1 MLSQIYFRFLCV
13 SLCWMAFLSPV
24 VAQAEVA
31 GAELSAEKSL
41 KEQLPNL
48 VLPIDA
54 MPSDEVSSTANP
66 SSIIPNA
73 ELSSAETP
81 QPQASTS
88 NAQGKPMQNA
98 TQASPVKSEA
108 SFSFDVFEF
117 VVDGNTVLQK
127 THIEKAVYPYLGPAK
142 TINDVKQAR
151 AALEQTYQ
159 TLGYL
164 TVSVSIPEQDVKN
177 GVVKLLVTEGSVERL
192 RVKDAKF
199 TTHAALKSRVQ
210 EFEAGKVP
218 HFPTAQAQLDTL
230 SRTQNRQVSPILRP
244 GKSPGKV
251 EVDLQ
256 VQDKLPLH
264 GSLELND
271 RFAPSTSRTR
281 LNGALRYENLW
292 QMDHSIGISFQA
304 SPEDLNEVKVFSGT
318 YVIPRQNGDYFAMY
332 AVVSDS
338 NIAAVGDVNV
348 IGNGRISGMRY
359 IHPLKGAEQYY
370 QSLTMGMDY
379 KDFKENV
386 ILLGADTSINSP
398 VSYLSFSMGY
408 DGTLQTDAYQ
418 TQMNAT
424 INLAPRGLG
433 NNENEFNVRRQ
444 DAKPNFAYLRA
455 DVKHLQ
461 RLPYDW
467 TVQARFLGQLS
478 NTSLIAPEQFAIG
491 GVDSVRGYLESSSLG
506 DNGVQ
511 VAIELRT
518 PPLKKLI
525 KQYQFADYLK
535 DFYLFGFYDAGLV
548 RVYNAPNNRPN
559 QHIASTGVGL
569 KLKTNKGLFTSL
581 DYAYA
586 FDDSVQVNA
595 GDERLHFRLGIEW

>member
-1 MLSQIYFRFLCV
+1 
-13 SLCWMAFLSPV
+13 MAFLSPV